1 MEAIA
6 DNYDGMYLGDGAV
19 DQVVRQYGMERVG
32 YILANTLHHKSYD
45 GRFSHGN
52 KEWAEQVSTPEH
64 NADRMTFRADW
75 VVDSHPVVLDGFVT
89 MFRKRTGSAERTGT
103 AFCKTVLCGRK
114 FAGRAFE
121 N

>member
-1 MEAIA
+1 MNVFKAVKQAIHEAIA

-64 NADRMTFRADW
+64 NADRMPPLLKKAAIWFRLFPIWESCLAK
-75 VVDSHPVVLDGFVT
+75 SRSSAMSAT
-89 MFRKRTGSAERTGT
+89 M
-103 AFCKTVLCGRK
+103 L
-114 FAGRAFE
+114 
-121 N
+121 